1 MDFLGVFLCFLRIP
15 TPVDLHYRNLEHSN
29 PTPKSENEMISLEN
43 KKIEALCQCRLTCS
57 RPVGTYFILKDKR
70 FFAMQLPLQ
79 KYKKIYGVTCTTL
92 AATIAQCICLRASA
106 AINFFDDTA
115 AFNAGLLNHPLSKY
129 TQTFQTYT
137 GAAAEFSG
145 GANEY
150 AWIASAANG
159 LFGEADLIR
168 TINPSDTLKFQFTP
182 GAVYAVGGLFHYT
195 NNAGDF
201 LGGVM
206 KVELNNGDVFV
217 RSIENENIFTG
228 FESDGD
234 SILSLE
240 LSHFQTTTPTDFS
253 AVTSFILGYKNT
265 VPTPGVTAFLLMAG
279 IATTRRRRNEHTV
292 ESRPVK
298 KV

>member
-1 MDFLGVFLCFLRIP
+1 M
-15 TPVDLHYRNLEHSN
+15 
-29 PTPKSENEMISLEN
+29 
-43 KKIEALCQCRLTCS
+43 
-57 RPVGTYFILKDKR
+57 
-70 FFAMQLPLQ
+70 
-79 KYKKIYGVTCTTL
+79 YGITCTAL

-106 AINFFDDTA
+106 AITFFDDTA
-115 AFNAGLLNHPLSKY
+115 AFNAGLLSHPLSKY
-129 TQTFQTYT
+129 NQTFQTYT

-150 AWIASAANG
+150 AWLASAAHG
-159 LFGEADLIR
+159 LVGEADLIR
-168 TINPSDTLKFQFTP
+168 TINPSDKLKFQFTP

-217 RSIENENIFTG
+217 RSIENENTFTG

-240 LSHFQTTTPTDFS
+240 LSHFQTTSTNNFAS
-253 AVTSFILGYKNT
+253 VTSFILGYVPAIS

-279 IATTRRRRNEHTV
+279 IATTRRRRNEHKI
-292 ESRPVK
+292 EALPAK

>member
-1 MDFLGVFLCFLRIP
+1 
-15 TPVDLHYRNLEHSN
+15 
-29 PTPKSENEMISLEN
+29 MISLGI
-43 KKIEALCQCRLTCS
+43 KKIEALIDCQHTCS
-57 RPVGTYFILKDKR
+57 RPFLDSLAQHSLKR
-70 FFAMQLPLQ
+70 FFAMQSPLQ
-79 KYKKIYGVTCTTL
+79 KSKKIYDFTFTAL
-92 AATIAQCICLRASA
+92 AATLAQCMISTTNAS
-106 AINFFDDTA
+106 ITFFDDTA
-115 AFNAGLLNHPLSKY
+115 AFNAGLLSHPLSKY

-137 GAAAEFSG
+137 GAAAEFTG

-159 LFGEADLIR
+159 LVGEADLIR
-168 TINPSDTLKFQFTP
+168 TINPSDTLKFEFIP

-195 NNAGDF
+195 NNTGDF

-217 RSIENENIFTG
+217 RSIENENTFTG

-279 IATTRRRRNEHTV
+279 IATTRRRRNEQTV
-292 ESRPVK
+292 ESLPAK

>member
-1 MDFLGVFLCFLRIP
+1 
-15 TPVDLHYRNLEHSN
+15 
-29 PTPKSENEMISLEN
+29 
-43 KKIEALCQCRLTCS
+43 
-57 RPVGTYFILKDKR
+57 
-70 FFAMQLPLQ
+70 MQLPLQ
-79 KYKKIYGVTCTTL
+79 KCKKIYGVTCTAL

-106 AINFFDDTA
+106 AITFFDDTA

-137 GAAAEFSG
+137 GAAAEFTG
-145 GANEY
+145 GADEY

-168 TINPSDTLKFQFTP
+168 TINPSDTLKFEFIP
-182 GAVYAVGGLFHYT
+182 GAVYAVGGLFHYAD
-195 NNAGDF
+195 NAGAF

-217 RSIENENIFTG
+217 RSIENENTFTG

-279 IATTRRRRNEHTV
+279 IATTRRRRNEHAAEALPREKSIKSKTPTKRDT
-292 ESRPVK
+292 SG
-298 KV
+298 

>member
-1 MDFLGVFLCFLRIP
+1 M
-15 TPVDLHYRNLEHSN
+15 
-29 PTPKSENEMISLEN
+29 
-43 KKIEALCQCRLTCS
+43 
-57 RPVGTYFILKDKR
+57 
-70 FFAMQLPLQ
+70 
-79 KYKKIYGVTCTTL
+79 YGVTCTAI

-106 AINFFDDTA
+106 AITFFDDTA
-115 AFNAGLLNHPLSKY
+115 AFNAGLLSHPLSKY

-137 GAAAEFSG
+137 GAAAEFTG
-145 GANEY
+145 GADEY

-168 TINPSDTLKFQFTP
+168 TMNPSDTLKFQFTP

-195 NNAGDF
+195 NNAGGF

-206 KVELNNGDVFV
+206 KVQLNNGDVFV
-217 RSIENENIFTG
+217 RSIDSASTFTG

-240 LSHFQTTTPTDFS
+240 LSHFQTTSTNNFAS
-253 AVTSFILGYKNT
+253 VTSFILGYVPAIS
-265 VPTPGVTAFLLMAG
+265 VPTPGVTAFLFMAG
-279 IATTRRRRNEHTV
+279 VATSRRRRNEH
-292 ESRPVK
+292 SDKAFPVQ

>member
-1 MDFLGVFLCFLRIP
+1 MFLRIA

-57 RPVGTYFILKDKR
+57 GPVGTHFILKDKS
-70 FFAMQLPLQ
+70 FFVMQSTLQ
-79 KYKKIYGVTCTTL
+79 KYKKIYGVTCTAL

-106 AINFFDDTA
+106 AITFFDDTA
-115 AFNAGLLNHPLSKY
+115 AFNAGLLSHPLSKY

-137 GAAAEFSG
+137 GVAAEFTG
-145 GANEY
+145 GADEY
-150 AWIASAANG
+150 AWIASAVHG

-182 GAVYAVGGLFHYT
+182 DTVYAVGGLFHYT
-195 NNAGDF
+195 NNTGAF

-206 KVELNNGDVFV
+206 KVQLNNGDVFV
-217 RSIENENIFTG
+217 RSIDSASTFTG

-240 LSHFQTTTPTDFS
+240 LSRFQTTTPDNFA

-279 IATTRRRRNEHTV
+279 IATTRRRRNEHKI
-292 ESRPVK
+292 ESLPAK

>member
-1 MDFLGVFLCFLRIP
+1 
-15 TPVDLHYRNLEHSN
+15 
-29 PTPKSENEMISLEN
+29 
-43 KKIEALCQCRLTCS
+43 
-57 RPVGTYFILKDKR
+57 
-70 FFAMQLPLQ
+70 MQSPLQ
-79 KYKKIYGVTCTTL
+79 KYKKIYGVTCTAL

-106 AINFFDDTA
+106 AITFFDDTA
-115 AFNAGLLNHPLSKY
+115 AFNAGLLSHPLSKY
-129 TQTFQTYT
+129 TQTFETYT
-137 GAAAEFSG
+137 GAAAEFTG
-145 GANEY
+145 GADEY
-150 AWIASAANG
+150 AWIATAANG

-182 GAVYAVGGLFHYT
+182 DTVYAVGGLFHYT

-206 KVELNNGDVFV
+206 KVQLNNGDVFV
-217 RSIENENIFTG
+217 RSIENENTFTG

-240 LSHFQTTTPTDFS
+240 LSHLQTTTPTDFS

-279 IATTRRRRNEHTV
+279 IATTRRRRNEHAAEALPREKSIKSKTPTKRDT
-292 ESRPVK
+292 SG
-298 KV
+298 